1 MEGDTQDNMDNQ
13 LTPKSRK
20 KGNKARSGS
29 NFVVQGS
36 ILAVAGILVR
46 IIGLAYRVPLTRT
59 IGEEGN
65 GYYAAAYNVY
75 AIMLLLSSYSLPL
88 AVSKMVSAR
97 MATGETEGVHR
108 ILRAALI
115 YATIVGGL
123 GCAIVWFGADFFAN
137 TFFGMPLSKY
147 ALLPLAP
154 TIWIMA
160 YLGVFRG
167 YFQGHK
173 TMIPTSVSQILEQ
186 IINAVVSVGAAIWL
200 SELAAKSLEDDSTRR
215 AYGAAGGTIG
225 TGAGALFALVILL
238 IWFFV
243 SYKSY
248 ARVGSGEKKKKESYK
263 QITRL
268 LIYNVVPVIAST
280 AVYNINS
287 IIDTSIFGNLMQ
299 YLGSAK
305 VDNAKQYGIYTGY
318 YLLLINVPVAIS
330 NALSSSLIPTLSQA
344 TAARERGKVRETIAT
359 SIRFSMLVALP
370 CAVGLAVLSEP
381 IITMLFGRNETATML
396 LRIGSIAVVLYSLS
410 TITNA
415 VLQGTNHMSL
425 PVKNSV
431 ISLIIH
437 CIALVA
443 MIMFFHLGIYSLVF
457 ANVVFA
463 LCMCIL
469 NARQMRRYL
478 RYRQEIVKTYIGPA
492 LASITMGVVTYLVY
506 TGFSRFI
513 RRGSLAVLVAILA
526 AMLSYAIAVVKFHVI
541 NEVEL
546 RAMPKGRGLVR
557 IFKKMHLM

>member
-147 ALLPLAP
+147 SLLPLAP

-248 ARVGSGEKKKKESYK
+248 ARVSSGEKKKKESYK

-457 ANVVFA
+457 ANIVFA